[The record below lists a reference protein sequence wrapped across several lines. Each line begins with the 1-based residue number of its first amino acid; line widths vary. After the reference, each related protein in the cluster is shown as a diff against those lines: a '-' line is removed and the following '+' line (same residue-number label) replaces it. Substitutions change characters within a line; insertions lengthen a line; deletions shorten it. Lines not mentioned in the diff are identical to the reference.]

1 MWDDII
7 IGKGEKGTSACKVFD
22 IEGNENISENK
33 LSYWISN
40 CFLDTGMTIFKDT
53 VEGQTLSNMRQ
64 NKVGIERIN
73 QWLDELVVKKLK
85 PKDLMS
91 KIKESQSEFY
101 EMGKAAKQEEIKR
114 ALGV

>member
-7 IGKGEKGTSACKVFD
+7 IGKGEKGTSAFKVFD

-33 LSYWISN
+33 ISYWISH
-40 CFLDTGMTIFKDT
+40 CFLDTGVTIFKDT

-73 QWLDELVVKKLK
+73 QWLDELVIKKMK
-85 PKDLMS
+85 PEELMN

-101 EMGKAAKQEEIKR
+101 EKGKVDKQKEILK